1 MVEEARNEVLSAIC
15 DRRSVRQ
22 FTSQPISRRD
32 LDEILRAGVWAP
44 TGSNQQEVRF
54 LVATDRA
61 DLHAIWEAKRH
72 IKNPQAAILI
82 YVSVSNEYY
91 DRLYRHPHRAQ
102 LPLLDTGAA
111 CQNMLLA
118 AHSLGLGACWLNL
131 SPHMPSR
138 HVAKRFALG
147 PHLRLVGGLFLGY
160 PARVPDLR
168 TARHGPAGRPARM
181 VQRGSLEEYLVRR
194 PPTSR
199 VLCVHSLDRD
209 NPNLGS
215 QAIGAGLRKALH
227 QVLHES
233 YLGVLG
239 LHDYHLQELEWRK
252 YLALTPEEAVLAF
265 KKDVKDFA
273 LKVEQS
279 RGDRPLGLDALPKK
293 VRRLLFRI
301 SARPEEQL
309 YLGAMSTLSQDP
321 LWDSSSVAEAE
332 PVPRGCVVENGEIKV
347 PAAPVSNVRSRLGR
361 AVARRLH
368 RLLPRRFPPVQ
379 DPRAAASARLLDW
392 AQVVLL
398 DGNGNIADT
407 WPRVVINALFDLA
420 LAKRLGAAAY
430 SVNQTVDLS
439 NPVLRRL
446 VRYVYNSID
455 GVVVREP
462 ISRRRLEEMGVEPH
476 LMKVGA
482 DCAILVDDFREAEV
496 KAVAGRFEVP
506 PGSIG
511 LALRAD
517 MSPDLD
523 MWAAAVTAI
532 EERFNRKVVYFN
544 SSEKTGLPL
553 GWALREKV
561 GVTVVEGLSDYS
573 VLVPLLSR
581 LSLVVSQ
588 CYHPLYFAILAQVP
602 FVALR
607 GNTFKAAGLLEHLE
621 YPIPVFDNPSV
632 EEVLDAIQTI
642 MLDYDDFQ
650 TRLIAAK
657 ALLKEKA
664 LINVEMVAGDYV
676 SPAPL
681 EG

>member
-1 MVEEARNEVLSAIC
+1 MVEEPSNGVLRAIYE
-15 DRRSVRQ
+15 RRSIRQ
-22 FTSQPISRRD
+22 FTPQPIPRRH
-32 LDEILRAGVWAP
+32 LDEIVRAGVWAP
-44 TGSNQQEVRF
+44 TGSNRQEVRF
-54 LVATDRA
+54 LVTTDRT
-61 DLHAIWEAKRH
+61 DLNAIWAAKSH
-72 IKNPQAAILI
+72 IKNPEAAILI
-82 YVSVSNEYY
+82 YVDISNEYY

-102 LPLLDTGAA
+102 LLLLDTGAA

-131 SPHMPSR
+131 SPHMLSR

-181 VQRGSLEEYLVRR
+181 VQRGSIEEYLVRR
-194 PPTSR
+194 PPMSR
-199 VLCVHSLDRD
+199 VLCVHSLDRN

-227 QVLHES
+227 QVLHEN

-239 LHDYHLQELEWRK
+239 LHDYHLEELDWGK
-252 YLALTPEEAVLAF
+252 YLALLPDEAVLAF
-265 KKDVKDFA
+265 RKDIKDFA
-273 LKVEQS
+273 SKIEQS
-279 RGDRPLGLDALPKK
+279 HGDHAVGLDALPKK

-301 SARPEEQL
+301 GARPEERL
-309 YLGAMSTLSQDP
+309 YLGAVSALWQDP
-321 LWDSSSVAEAE
+321 LWDSSAVGEAE
-332 PVPRGCVVENGEIKV
+332 PVPRGCVVENGEIRV
-347 PAAPVSNVRSRLGR
+347 PAPPVSTVRRRLER

-379 DPRAAASARLLDW
+379 NPRAAASSRLLDW

-407 WPRVVINALFDLA
+407 WPRVVINGLFDLA
-420 LAKRLGAAAY
+420 LAKSLGAAAY

-446 VRYVYNSID
+446 MRYVYNSID

-462 ISRRRLEEMGVEPH
+462 VSRRRLEEMGVEPH
-476 LMKVGA
+476 LIKVGA
-482 DCAILVDDFREAEV
+482 DCAILVDDFRGAEA
-496 KAVAGRFEVP
+496 KAVADRFEVP
-506 PGSIG
+506 QGSIG

-544 SSEKTGLPL
+544 SAEKTGLPL

-561 GVTVVEGLSDYS
+561 GITVVEGLSDYS

-581 LSLVVSQ
+581 FSVMVSQ

-602 FVALR
+602 FVALG

-642 MLDYDDFQ
+642 MLDYDDFK
-650 TRLIAAK
+650 TRLIAANG
-657 ALLKEKA
+657 LLKEKA
-664 LINVEMVAGDYV
+664 LINVDMVASD
-676 SPAPL
+676 
-681 EG
+681 

>member
-1 MVEEARNEVLSAIC
+1 VVEEASNGVLSAILE
-15 DRRSVRQ
+15 RRSVRQ
-22 FTSQPISRRD
+22 FTSQPVPQGH
-32 LDEILRAGVWAP
+32 LDEIVRAGVWAP

-54 LVATDRA
+54 LVTTDRT
-61 DLHAIWEAKRH
+61 DLNAIWAAKSH
-72 IKNPQAAILI
+72 IKNPQAAILV
-82 YVSVSNEYY
+82 YVDTSNEYY

-102 LPLLDTGAA
+102 LPLMDTGAA

-131 SPHMPSR
+131 SPHIR
-138 HVAKRFALG
+138 CRNVAKRFALG
-147 PHLRLVGGLFLGY
+147 PNLRLVGGLFLGY
-160 PARVPDLR
+160 PARVPDLGK
-168 TARHGPAGRPARM
+168 ARHGPAGRPARL
-181 VQRGSLEEYLVRR
+181 VQRGSIEEYLVRR
-194 PPTSR
+194 PPMSR

-227 QVLHES
+227 QVLQGNH
-233 YLGVLG
+233 LGVLG
-239 LHDYHLQELEWRK
+239 LHDYHLAKLDWRQ
-252 YLALTPEEAVLAF
+252 YLALPPEKAVLAF
-265 KKDVKDFA
+265 RKDVKDFA
-273 LKVEQS
+273 SKIEQARGS
-279 RGDRPLGLDALPKK
+279 RPVGLDALPRRL
-293 VRRLLFRI
+293 RRLLFRVG
-301 SARPEEQL
+301 ARREEL
-309 YLGAMSTLSQDP
+309 VYLGAVSALSQDP
-321 LWDSSSVAEAE
+321 LWDSSAVREAE
-332 PVPRGCVVENGEIKV
+332 PVPRGCVVENGEIRV
-347 PAAPVSNVRSRLGR
+347 PAAPVLTARSRFGR

-368 RLLPRRFPPVQ
+368 RLLPRRFPPVE
-379 DPRAAASARLLDW
+379 DLRATATSRLLDW

-407 WPRVVINALFDLA
+407 WPRVVIDGLFNLA
-420 LAKRLGAAAY
+420 LAKALGAAAY

-446 VRYVYNSID
+446 MRHVYNSID

-462 ISRRRLEEMGVEPH
+462 ISKRRLEEMGVEPH
-476 LMKVGA
+476 LIKVGA
-482 DCAILVDDFREAEV
+482 DCAILVEDFKEAEAR
-496 KAVAGRFEVP
+496 AVADRFEVAQS
-506 PGSIG
+506 SIG

-523 MWAAAVTAI
+523 MWAAAVSAI
-532 EERFNRKVVYFN
+532 EERFKRKVIYFN
-544 SSEKTGLPL
+544 STEETGLPL
-553 GWALREKV
+553 GWTLREKA
-561 GVTVVEGLSDYS
+561 GITVIEGLTDYS
-573 VLVPLLSR
+573 VLIPLLSR
-581 LSLVVSQ
+581 FSVVVSQ
-588 CYHPLYFAILAQVP
+588 CYHPLYFSILAQTP

-642 MLDYDDFQ
+642 MLDYDEFK
-650 TRLIAAK
+650 TRLVAAK

-664 LINVEMVAGDYV
+664 LNNVEMVAGDYA